1 MAKDDTAALVVAL
14 SAQVAQFERDMKR
27 ANDVADRTVGAIE
40 EGFSRLNPGVNLLS
54 SLLPAASVAAA
65 LAGIKSIVDGL
76 AELGDKSQDLRIPAQ
91 ELQAIS
97 MGAQQARVFAD
108 ELQKALTTFTDVS
121 KKTGDDAKD
130 FFKALQ
136 NIGGGFVQAFK
147 DAPTQSDRLRVL
159 SQAMSSTT
167 DEVKRAQL
175 GLTAFG
181 SDSDRVTGFV
191 AGLASGLDGLVQRA
205 RDLGISIDDAMVKQ
219 AQTAQTQLGTL
230 AQVISNELITSI
242 GSLIPSIVE
251 LLPYLEKVGS
261 LVRDSIA
268 SFASPSARPTSTL
281 EAEIDDSIAAVKR
294 MEKEVADLQKAGADN
309 SQSFLAPFLSDNKQQ
324 IEAIQAKIDKE
335 KEFQALRNRI
345 LDERQDAEE
354 AAPKP
359 APKPA
364 FKPRPKLNPDD
375 DGSDAF
381 DRTEEQITRQTA
393 LVNADTIAVAQN
405 NAVRAQLRAEFAL
418 LNAIRKDE
426 GEVTQEQIDRYVAL
440 RGSMSAELA
449 LEQAKIDLTPAHKA
463 SFMSAA
469 EGAATATAGY
479 DKAREAVTKLNSASS
494 QIGSALSGAFADAVV
509 EFKSLGDV
517 LASLEKQLAKMAIS
531 SAFGS
536 IFNAPASGGLSPAAS
551 FFQALIPKFA
561 GGTDFAPGGMA
572 LVGERGPELVNLPR
586 GSQVIPNDVARR
598 GGASGAI
605 IQNVFHVGGDVG
617 PGTIEKL
624 QAAVVA
630 AHRKV
635 DQVNSVL
642 VSTQRMQ
649 QTGVG

>member
-1 MAKDDTAALVVAL
+1 
-14 SAQVAQFERDMKR
+14 MKR

-97 MGAQQARVFAD
+97 MGAQQARVSAD

-136 NIGGGFVQAFK
+136 NIGAGFVQAFK
-147 DAPTQSDRLRVL
+147 EAPTQSDRLRVL
-159 SQAMSSTT
+159 SQAMASTT

-191 AGLASGLDGLVQRA
+191 AGLAGSLEGLVQRA

-268 SFASPSARPTSTL
+268 SFASPAARPTSTL
-281 EAEIDDSIAAVKR
+281 EAEVDDSIAAVRR
-294 MEKEVADLQKAGADN
+294 MEKEIADLQKSAADN
-309 SQSFLAPFLSDNKQQ
+309 GRSFLAPFLSDNKQQ

-335 KEFQALRNRI
+335 REFQALRNRI

-354 AAPKP
+354 SALKP

-375 DGSDAF
+375 SSDAF

-393 LVNADTIAVAQN
+393 LINADTIAVAQN
-405 NAVRAQLRAEFAL
+405 NSVRAQLRAEFQL

-426 GEVTQEQIDRYVAL
+426 GEVTQEQIDRYVEL

-449 LEQAKIDLTPAHKA
+449 LEQAKINLTPAHKA
-463 SFMSAA
+463 SFVAAA
-469 EGAATATAGY
+469 EGAATATAAY
-479 DKAREAVTKLNSASS
+479 DQAREAVNKLNSASS
-494 QIGSALSGAFADAVV
+494 QVGSALSSAFADAIVDG
-509 EFKSLGDV
+509 KGLGDV
-517 LASLEKQLAKMAIS
+517 LTSLAKQLEKMAIN
-531 SAFGS
+531 S
-536 IFNAPASGGLSPAAS
+536 IFASVFNAPASGGLSPAAS
-551 FFQALIPKFA
+551 LFQGLIPKFA
-561 GGTDFAPGGMA
+561 GGTAFAPGGMS
-572 LVGERGPELVNLPR
+572 LVGERGPEIVNLPR
-586 GSQVIPNDVARR
+586 GSQVIPNDIARQV
-598 GGASGAI
+598 GSTGTA
-605 IQNVFHVGGDVG
+605 IQNTFYVSGDVN
-617 PGTIEKL
+617 PATIDKL
-624 QAAVVA
+624 AQSVVA

-635 DQVNSVL
+635 DGVTRQITSI
-642 VSTQRMQ
+642 QREQ
-649 QTGVG
+649 TTGVG